1 MLGVV
6 WSPEKDNYTFKA
18 NRPEKDFPLM
28 KRNFLIK
35 IVKLF
40 DPLGFVTP
48 FVIRTKILLHEISI
62 SGLDWDD
69 LFQEQEQEE
78 EM

>member
-6 WSPEKDNYTFKA
+6 WSREKDNFTFKA
-18 NRPEKDFPLM
+18 NRSEKDFPLI
-28 KRNFLIK
+28 KRNFLMK

-40 DPLGFVTP
+40 DRLGFVTS
-48 FVIRTKILLHEISI
+48 FVIRAKILLHEISI

-69 LFQEQEQEE
+69 LF
-78 EM
+78 